1 MKRVLLVAEDQLVS
15 NYHRGRFE
23 TMGITVDTARSI
35 DSARKMARDRNPDLT
50 IIDPIMAGT
59 SPIEAVQTLRDSL
72 DNKEMWVV
80 SRLPNPVGKAMEK
93 AGANRVTGRAG
104 ELEGSISSTMCARR
118 WGQIRWRPG
127 GGGGRSMTRGCTRY
141 RRGGS
146 AEAINALRVT
156 LHDFVKDPRS
166 GVGLYELF
174 RQAHASY
181 RTASPCSA
189 APRAGAPDRLRLEAL
204 IYDLYTMPEQINP
217 SIVRTVSQ
225 AIDFLAVLFN
235 EDNLRRL
242 KDPAQA
248 DVFVVDDEPPAR
260 QMISAAMK
268 LVSLKIT
275 CADNAEMAL
284 SVLGDN
290 QFDLIFLDVNMPHS
304 SGFELCTQI
313 RQLEDHRKTPIVF
326 LTGMNTFQN
335 RAQGSLSGGNDFI
348 GKPFNLLELGVK
360 ALMWIFKGQLA
371 N

>member
-15 NYHRGRFE
+15 NYHRVRFE
-23 TMGITVDTARSI
+23 SMGISVDAARSTEA
-35 DSARKMARDRNPDLT
+35 ARRLARDRNPDLT
-50 IIDPIMAGT
+50 LVDPIMSGH
-59 SPIEAVQTLRDSL
+59 SPIEAVETLRKAL
-72 DNKEMWVV
+72 GEKEMWITA
-80 SRLPNPVGKAMEK
+80 RLPNSVAKAMEK
-93 AGANRVTGRAG
+93 AGANRVLGRG
-104 ELEGSISSTMCARR
+104 EELDGNIFMHVATVLGTAPPDPAKEEGEHEAWIKSV
-118 WGQIRWRPG
+118 
-127 GGGGRSMTRGCTRY
+127 
-141 RRGGS
+141 S
-146 AEAINALRVT
+146 AAAPEAINALRVS
-156 LHDFVKDPRS
+156 LHDFVKDPRN

-174 RQAHASY
+174 RQAHQLSHRVSTLGLHAL
-181 RTASPCSA
+181 A
-189 APRAGAPDRLRLEAL
+189 RLTTSIEAL
-204 IYDLYTMPEQINP
+204 VYDLYAMPEEINP

-225 AIDFLAVLFN
+225 SIDYLAVLF
-235 EDNLRRL
+235 EVQNLTRL
-242 KDPAQA
+242 KDPAAA

-268 LVSLKIT
+268 LVGLKIT
-275 CADNAEMAL
+275 CADSAEMAL

-290 QFDLIFLDVNMPHS
+290 QFDLIFLDVAMPQV

-371 N
+371 G